1 MESLVE
7 YQGTK
12 NKTLMDESA
21 MIPLEYLMDCMI
33 IWFGVLKQYSA

>member
-12 NKTLMDESA
+12 NKTLMDGSVL
-21 MIPLEYLMDCMI
+21 IPLEVLVECRI
-33 IWFGVLKQYSA
+33 IWFRVLKQ